1 MTMSSDGKD
10 RDPLEALFADARA
23 VPSLPSDD
31 FMARL
36 VAQAEATQP
45 AAKGVAPASAQP
57 RPHIGFW
64 RRLVAILGGTVAV
77 AGLGTAA
84 MAGLVIGYVQPD
96 PLLTLAVGFG
106 VEVSGDSLDLLPG
119 FDTLLSEDDPT

>member
-10 RDPLEALFADARA
+10 RDSLEALFADARA
-23 VPSLPSDD
+23 APSLPSDD

-36 VAQAEATQP
+36 VAQAEAAQP
-45 AAKGVAPASAQP
+45 TPKGVADATAQP
-57 RPHIGFW
+57 RPRLGLW
-64 RRLVAILGGTVAV
+64 PRLVALLGGTAAV

-96 PLLTLAVGFG
+96 PLLTLADGFG
-106 VEVSGDSLDLLPG
+106 VEMSGDSLDLLPG

>member
-1 MTMSSDGKD
+1 MSMSSDGKD
-10 RDPLEALFADARA
+10 RDPMEALFADARA
-23 VPSLPSDD
+23 APSLPSDD

-36 VAQAEATQP
+36 LAQAEAAQP
-45 AAKGVAPASAQP
+45 TAAGLAPVAPQP
-57 RPHIGFW
+57 RARLGLW
-64 RRLVAILGGTVAV
+64 SRLVALLGGTAAV

-96 PLLTLAVGFG
+96 PLLTLADGFG
-106 VEVSGDSLDLLPG
+106 VEVSGDPLDLLPG